1 MPPKKRGDS
10 SLLSPQI
17 FAASLTKLN
26 IRIQGHSQEAAVDVV
41 VDQEHQLP
49 PPNLKGV
56 SDHEINDVTPHN
68 GDSTAKKES
77 KSMMSQVHTHVSV
90 SVSAPIQ
97 IQCTKEAMEFL
108 RQAHSQFVGLL
119 SSELASGQD
128 CDSDTKSKKRQKRT
142 RTKTKTKTKTE
153 ASKDGSDDNE
163 NSIRIIVPS
172 LIKPALE
179 RLEFHEINIDNLDD
193 IGTDADAHKDT
204 NDESSTKN
212 NQTARTGTGTASS
225 TKRSR
230 TNQRNTSKSKAS
242 RVKKSLLNSAMTDE
256 LLKEQEKLFASSVA
270 KAKANAK

>member
-56 SDHEINDVTPHN
+56 SDHEINDFTPHN

-77 KSMMSQVHTHVSV
+77 KSMMSQVHAHVSV

-142 RTKTKTKTKTE
+142 RTKTKTKTKTKTE

-179 RLEFHEINIDNLDD
+179 RLEFHEINIDSLDD
-193 IGTDADAHKDT
+193 IGTDA
-204 NDESSTKN
+204 DESSTKN
-212 NQTARTGTGTASS
+212 NQTARTGTASS

-230 TNQRNTSKSKAS
+230 TNQRNASKSKAS

>member
-26 IRIQGHSQEAAVDVV
+26 IRIQGHSHEADVGVDVV

-56 SDHEINDVTPHN
+56 SDHEINDFTPHN

-77 KSMMSQVHTHVSV
+77 KSMMSQVHAHVSV

-142 RTKTKTKTKTE
+142 RTKTKTKTE

-179 RLEFHEINIDNLDD
+179 RLEFHEINIDSLDD
-193 IGTDADAHKDT
+193 IGTDA
-204 NDESSTKN
+204 DESSTKN

-230 TNQRNTSKSKAS
+230 TNQRNASKSKAS

>member
-26 IRIQGHSQEAAVDVV
+26 IRIQGHSHEADVDVDV
-41 VDQEHQLP
+41 DVDVDQENQLP

-56 SDHEINDVTPHN
+56 SDHEINDANPHN

-77 KSMMSQVHTHVSV
+77 KSMMSQVHAHV

-97 IQCTKEAMEFL
+97 ILCTKEAMEFL

-128 CDSDTKSKKRQKRT
+128 CDSDTKSKKRQKLMR
-142 RTKTKTKTKTE
+142 TKTKTKTE

-179 RLEFHEINIDNLDD
+179 RLEFHEINIDSLDD
-193 IGTDADAHKDT
+193 IGTDA
-204 NDESSTKN
+204 DESSTKN
-212 NQTARTGTGTASS
+212 NQTALTGTGTVSS

-230 TNQRNTSKSKAS
+230 TNQRNASKSKAS
-242 RVKKSLLNSAMTDE
+242 RVKKSLLNSATTEE

-270 KAKANAK
+270 KAKAKAKANAK